1 MIKKKSL
8 VQQVADDIYK
18 MITEDKI
25 FAPGEQL
32 PNENTLSSRLG
43 VSRATLR
50 EAIRILAAQGVLDV
64 YRGRGTFI
72 SPDIYTLNDIGL
84 ESMERVRVHLKDLY
98 EARLLFEPEIASIV
112 CRRASDAELKK
123 IFEVGAEVEKVIL
136 AGKDR
141 TEMDSEFHKILVKAS
156 HNEFLQRL
164 FPIIDKSIQEAIKL
178 NGCKLPSEDLLAKD
192 TLRDHALLMEFLKKR
207 DAVSARN
214 AMSIH
219 LHHIITNLN
228 INSDDEPIF

>member
-123 IFEVGAEVEKVIL
+123 IFEVGDEVEKVIL